1 MNFPQ
6 KVKNME
12 QDTGNL
18 IYKNE
23 LRPIIEKYMNQKDLA
38 RIEEA
43 YFFARRFHE
52 GQKRKSGEPYIVH
65 PLKVAMILAEHS
77 VDASMIITGLLHDSI
92 EDTEAQKETIQELFN
107 EDIAGLVDQ
116 LTKLQNIEFK
126 TKEEGQS
133 ENLRKLLLAM
143 AQDTRVVM
151 VKIADRLHNMRTL
164 GHLAPHRQESIA
176 KETMDIYVPL
186 VHRLGMYAFKWE
198 LEDLSFKYM
207 YPEEYSKLKAMV
219 SRKRTERE
227 KYVETTMKRI
237 SQELTKNQVDHT
249 MEGRPKNLYS
259 TFKKMKD
266 KQKSLTEVYDLFATR
281 VLVPTIS
288 DCYAALGVIHS
299 IWRPVPGRFKDY
311 IANPKA
317 NGYQSLHTTVFGL
330 DDQLLEI
337 QIRTFQMHS
346 LNEIGIANH
355 WSYKEGDTKKT
366 RDFDE
371 KVQWLKRLLDMQQ
384 EAKNAD
390 EFIKNVKFDLFK
402 EEVFVFTPKG
412 RVIDLPAGSTPI
424 DFAYRV
430 HTDVGNHCIGAKVN
444 GRIVPLTYSLQTG
457 DIVKILTTKSAKGPG
472 KEWLSI
478 ARSPSTRSKIRN
490 WLRKHQPE
498 EKLEKPDKKEE
509 DSPPPEDT
517 PEIPLV
523 HSPLSSKKPT
533 NSVIV
538 DDKKN
543 LLVTFPRC
551 CNPVPYDEIVG
562 YISRGRGIVI
572 HRKTCPNLRTLL
584 SEEGRIIPA
593 RWNREGE
600 EPTYFETS
608 LVLWVDDTPGTLT
621 KISELLTREH
631 FRVLEMKASITGKDL
646 EKITLRMEI
655 KDNFELYH
663 IVDTLSKLSIV
674 KRVQRK

>member
-1 MNFPQ
+1 
-6 KVKNME
+6 ME
-12 QDTGNL
+12 QDIGQN

-23 LRPIIEKYMNQKDLA
+23 LRPIIERYMNQKDLA

-43 YFFARRFHE
+43 YYFARKFHE

-65 PLKVAMILAEHS
+65 PLKVAIILAQHN
-77 VDASMIITGLLHDSI
+77 VDASMIITGLLHDCI
-92 EDTEAQKETIQELFN
+92 EDTEAQKETIQELFS
-107 EDIAGLVDQ
+107 EDIASLVDQ

-164 GHLAPHRQESIA
+164 DHLAPYKQQNIA

-198 LEDLSFKYM
+198 LEDLSFKYLH
-207 YPEEYSKLKAMV
+207 PDEFLRLKAMV

-227 KYVETTMKRI
+227 KYIDNAMKII
-237 SQELTKNQVDHT
+237 SSELTRNQVDHT

-259 TFKKMKD
+259 TFKKMQD
-266 KQKSLTEVYDLFATR
+266 KQKPITEVYDLFATR
-281 VLVPTIS
+281 VLVPTLS
-288 DCYAALGVIHS
+288 DCYTALGVIHS

-317 NGYQSLHTTVFGL
+317 NGYQSLHTTVFGP

-346 LNEIGIANH
+346 MNEIGIANH
-355 WSYKEGDTKKT
+355 WSYKEGDTRKT
-366 RDFDE
+366 RNFDE

-402 EEVFVFTPKG
+402 EEVFVFSPKG

-430 HTDVGNHCIGAKVN
+430 HTDVGNHCVGAKVN

-457 DIVKILTTKSAKGPG
+457 DIVKILTTKTAKGPG
-472 KEWLSI
+472 KDWLKI
-478 ARSPSTRSKIRN
+478 ARSPSTRSKIRS
-490 WLRKHQPE
+490 WLRKHQE
-498 EKLEKPDKKEE
+498 DEEKNEKLEKKEE
-509 DSPPPEDT
+509 LPTPKEDI

-523 HSPLSSKKPT
+523 HSPRSAKKPGS
-533 NSVIV
+533 SVII
-538 DDKKN
+538 DGNKN
-543 LLVTFPRC
+543 LMVTFPRC

-572 HRKTCPNLRTLL
+572 HRATCPNLRTLL
-584 SEEGRIIPA
+584 AEEGRIVPA
-593 RWNREGE
+593 RWNREAE
-600 EPTYFETS
+600 EESYFETA
-608 LVLWVDDTPGTLT
+608 LVLFVDDTPGTLT
-621 KISELLTREH
+621 KISEVLTKEH

-646 EKITLRMEI
+646 EKITLRLEI
-655 KDNFELYH
+655 RDNFELHH

-674 KRVQRK
+674 KRVKRI